1 VSWPFTD
8 IAETFSDHSLLLP
21 VLNVLAP
28 IPGLYDV
35 LAIQPAGPITCS
47 DDFVGHWDR
56 AGAKAKFDS
65 FINLAIERNSDL
77 VLSPE
82 YSLPWESLEAAC
94 REGRLPAAGKLW
106 VLGCESVRPS
116 ELRALADR
124 LPNLAV
130 IYELM
135 PQPSHTF
142 VDAICYLMKT
152 ETTDGEPRHVALF
165 QLKTIPMAGS
175 STFERDHL
183 VLGSKRYYLHNR
195 DSDYIRL
202 IALIC
207 SEAVHLPIDDE
218 TALQFQQHPT
228 VMIHSQLVDNAR
240 HEDMRRYR
248 ADLYTSTCS
257 ANLEVIS
264 LNWAREAAGTPI
276 NGTTRGNSCIFM
288 KSEHF
293 VRADE
298 RLERNHAQGM
308 YYSNWKKYHT
318 DISGFNYD
326 EHVFHFANCRPAL
339 IGAAVQL
346 RRTGPEMRSVFRWDE
361 HSMAWQQ
368 CAKADDGFAGLCDAY
383 HDPSLRLCTEGLSSP
398 VHVERLLALSSG
410 KLLPVPNWHDVRN
423 LPSFEAEADERTKR
437 LTFVHEQDAASNEF
451 RNICLTRYIR
461 LVSEVLGKPSSYP
474 DCIADLSG
482 SFRVVAPQIGN
493 GFRQNIES
501 TSPGST
507 GATAVF
513 LGAQADGDAR
523 AFYDRLRLAWGQE
536 EDRLRQEYSRRL
548 VVWYE
553 RPAGGLQS
561 LHQPLA
567 TITDDAEVPASIL
580 RGQDP

>member
-1 VSWPFTD
+1 
-8 IAETFSDHSLLLP
+8 
-21 VLNVLAP
+21 
-28 IPGLYDV
+28 
-35 LAIQPAGPITCS
+35 
-47 DDFVGHWDR
+47 
-56 AGAKAKFDS
+56 
-65 FINLAIERNSDL
+65 
-77 VLSPE
+77 
-82 YSLPWESLEAAC
+82 
-94 REGRLPAAGKLW
+94 
-106 VLGCESVRPS
+106 
-116 ELRALADR
+116 
-124 LPNLAV
+124 
-130 IYELM
+130 
-135 PQPSHTF
+135 
-142 VDAICYLMKT
+142 MKT

-264 LNWAREAAGTPI
+264 LNWAREPAGTPI
-276 NGTTRGNSCIFM
+276 NGTTRGHSCIFM

-298 RLERNHAQGM
+298 KLERNHAQGM

-318 DISGFNYD
+318 DISAFNYD
-326 EHVFHFANCRPAL
+326 EHVFHFENCRPAL

-368 CAKADDGFAGLCDAY
+368 CAKADDGFTGLCDAY

-398 VHVERLLALSSG
+398 VHAERLLALSSG

-474 DCIADLSG
+474 VCIADLSG

-501 TSPGST
+501 TSPGSA

-513 LGAQADGDAR
+513 LGAQADGDANGI
-523 AFYDRLRLAWGQE
+523 LRPPPISLGAG
-536 EDRLRQEYSRRL
+536 RGSPSARVFAAPGCL
-548 VVWYE
+548 V
-553 RPAGGLQS
+553 RMSGGLQS
-561 LHQPLA
+561 LYQPLA
-567 TITDDAEVPASIL
+567 TITDDAEVLPQYCGARTHEPTPYHRDNTSWPQQRNNASSESIIRAERHHRASGVAVYYFDFSERPKEVEFNLTEYLQKYVASDYYLHQGSLQWNYYLYFLLEKDAIARL
-580 RGQDP
+580 REKLESSRDRE